1 MKISERDKILL
12 IILLIAAILG
22 GSYYV
27 FDKISKEN
35 KTLEDQ
41 VTNLS
46 RQHSELVQ
54 KNANKK
60 NYESE
65 AVTNNELFTD
75 IFTRY
80 TTSLSQEQTLLFL
93 STVEKNTGV
102 WLKQQS
108 LEHPSEVYQFGRVTS
123 SNPSKSGQRVYTT
136 DNKGISVNTSVSYEC
151 TYDQLKTVLT
161 YLRENGK
168 KVTINSMSYS
178 YNSSVDMVTGT
189 MSLTIYAITGSD
201 REPVNININ
210 DVFVGTD
217 NIFNSSTFIPG
228 GSLDSTKDRI
238 VTNYDMYLVVNKQ
251 GSDKES
257 VICGQSGD
265 INGESVISST
275 TEGIENVTIKVTGRE
290 GSYRVS
296 YQVGAR
302 QYPAENYD
310 IGAALIC
317 GEEIDLLIISSER
330 GGMTDSNE
338 INLKII
344 NETDISVNAAII
356 NDDTQS
362 SRINVEETTGNVVF
376 YQ

>member
-1 MKISERDKILL
+1 MSDRDKKLL
-12 IILLIAAILG
+12 IGLLIVAILG
-22 GSYYV
+22 GSWWLSG
-27 FDKISKEN
+27 KIKTEN
-35 KTLEDQ
+35 EAYSTELSALKVRYNDLE
-41 VTNLS
+41 T
-46 RQHSELVQ
+46 
-54 KNANKK
+54 KNAYRATYQKDTETNTTLFNKVMSDF
-60 NYESE
+60 N
-65 AVTNNELFTD
+65 
-75 IFTRY
+75 
-80 TTSLSQEQTLLFL
+80 TSLSQEQTLLFL
-93 STVEKNTGV
+93 TAVEKHTGV
-102 WLKQQS
+102 WLSQTS
-108 LEHPSEVYQFGRVTS
+108 LDKVSQVYTFGKLGS
-123 SNPSKSGQRVYTT
+123 SNPSKRGQKVYDT
-136 DNKGISVNTSVSYEC
+136 DNVGITTTSNVSYQC
-151 TYDQLKTVLT
+151 TYDQLKDVLT
-161 YLRENGK
+161 YLREQGK

-178 YNSSVDMVTGT
+178 YAAATDMVSGT
-189 MSLTIYAITGSD
+189 MALTFYSIAGSD
-201 REPVNININ
+201 RPPMNTDIN
-210 DVFVGTD
+210 DVFIGTE

-344 NETDISVNAAII
+344 NETDIAVNAAII
-356 NDDTQS
+356 NDDSQS